1 MGTPEDSLM
10 EDPTTNTIVA
20 IDKKIDQPPTQHTLK
35 DVVAI
40 DKKIDQPPTQH
51 TQQIQTFQSRSR
63 SALKSLDRLQQ
74 IPTATRQRI
83 ITYFGY
89 KAYALFSRTSK
100 YLREQWKTSIEQ
112 GLVPI
117 HVPDDCTIKEAVEKV
132 GKSCSLTTI
141 VVGKGK
147 HNIATDV
154 ADTQNNCIE
163 INAPMTIVGAT
174 NVSKQNIILLGGV
187 VIQSSG
193 GNVHL
198 QHMTLRQ
205 SKECGVLGKTSFS
218 MEDMIVEHC
227 GFHGVAALDTD
238 AEGRCTNVEVRYCKW
253 SGVCASNGGSL
264 TLMGSKTTIHS
275 NCTSGKCN
283 SFGLKVHGSSLVQLV
298 FPLTKETV
306 STNNG
311 GGGDFNGDIDQIK
324 TIEST
329 ASNETTLNNMRQ
341 IILGFFTYKDFV
353 LTSRTCKYL
362 QVQWKDSIQHVP
374 LYVPEDCC
382 TLNDAVKRAEVDC
395 RITSIVLGKGTH
407 AVENKGNC
415 AVENGSSHRLIVR
428 SSIIIMGKSN
438 VSNKDV
444 VVVGG
449 IRIKS
454 DIGGNVHLQNFTM
467 AKAKKS
473 GVFGRS
479 SFTMEDVV
487 IEQSGCHGVV
497 AAGRGVEGRCT
508 NVQVRQCGGCGVFV
522 TNGGSITLIGMSSSI
537 QENCSNKEKSE
548 TNFGLYVS
556 DSSSTIQLVSPLVKE
571 DVSINNGGGGNWGVA
586 YGDVEKIKQRGIYE
600 YAAAT
605 FPSVAYRYWLIENI
619 KYDKNEK
626 RYMYRKTVAK
636 KQ

>member
-1 MGTPEDSLM
+1 
-10 EDPTTNTIVA
+10 
-20 IDKKIDQPPTQHTLK
+20 
-35 DVVAI
+35 
-40 DKKIDQPPTQH
+40 
-51 TQQIQTFQSRSR
+51 
-63 SALKSLDRLQQ
+63 
-74 IPTATRQRI
+74 
-83 ITYFGY
+83 
-89 KAYALFSRTSK
+89 
-100 YLREQWKTSIEQ
+100 
-112 GLVPI
+112 
-117 HVPDDCTIKEAVEKV
+117 
-132 GKSCSLTTI
+132 
-141 VVGKGK
+141 
-147 HNIATDV
+147 
-154 ADTQNNCIE
+154 
-163 INAPMTIVGAT
+163 
-174 NVSKQNIILLGGV
+174 
-187 VIQSSG
+187 
-193 GNVHL
+193 
-198 QHMTLRQ
+198 
-205 SKECGVLGKTSFS
+205 
-218 MEDMIVEHC
+218 
-227 GFHGVAALDTD
+227 
-238 AEGRCTNVEVRYCKW
+238 
-253 SGVCASNGGSL
+253 
-264 TLMGSKTTIHS
+264 
-275 NCTSGKCN
+275 
-283 SFGLKVHGSSLVQLV
+283 LVQLV

-407 AVENKGNC
+407 AVEN
-415 AVENGSSHRLIVR
+415 GSSHRLIVR

-467 AKAKKS
+467 AKATKS

-522 TNGGSITLIGMSSSI
+522 TNGGSITLIGMSSSVHENC
-537 QENCSNKEKSE
+537 QNCSNKEKSE

-586 YGDVEKIKQRGIYE
+586 YGDVAKIKHIGAYE
-600 YAAAT
+600 YAFAT
-605 FPSVAYRYWLIENI
+605 FPSVAYRYWLIENN
-619 KYDKNEK
+619 KYDKNENEK
-626 RYMYRKTVAK
+626 RYMYHKTVAK